1 MKFSTNWLAEFTGPL
16 GISPHELANH
26 ITLKT
31 AEQEGVHAVGAHL
44 PHIVVA
50 RVLTVDNRVVTID
63 AGPQLGRRTVY
74 CGAPN
79 VRPGMLSAYVPA
91 GTTLHEKPI
100 VKAVVQG
107 VESDGM
113 LASGA
118 ELSLNRESEGILD
131 LDATLTPGDPL
142 PDCAPDHIIDIDNK
156 SLTHRPDLWG
166 HLGMAREVAA
176 ILHRSLHDPVDLS
189 LIPAGVAAP
198 LKIEIEDTTLCPRYS
213 ALVFENVTVQPSPL
227 WLQYR
232 LESVGLN
239 PINNIVDVTNYVMAE
254 LAQPMHAFDHDTLTG
269 NTIHARRAKPGEW
282 IVGLNKE
289 TYHVDQ
295 DTVVIADEKGPVA
308 IGGIIGGLDSGVTEH
323 TTRIVL
329 ESANFHAGNIRK
341 SSTRLRLRTDA
352 SMRFEKSQD
361 PVNTTRALARAIT
374 LLQVVSPGIR
384 LVGGLADS
392 FRPFAD
398 APVIDLPLD
407 WLRRKLGRDVSDGEV
422 QQILEGLQFDV
433 QPASSNVL
441 KVTVPSWRATKD
453 ISIKDDLVEEVGRM
467 IGYTAIP
474 PASPLLPAVPPPANP
489 QRDYFHFLRQT
500 AASQGFTEV
509 YNYSFLSEEQAR
521 ELHLDPGDHV
531 RVTNPIASDQTL
543 LRTSLLPGVV
553 RNIRDNARHLDAFRF
568 FEIGFEIHKQPAP
581 ELPDE
586 IPYLAAC
593 SYSKSGEGEPQL
605 YDLRH
610 LADCLV
616 PELEVRTTV
625 AHAYEHPVRAW
636 QLYAHHT
643 EVGRIAEIHP
653 SFVNGRAAVL
663 LLNLRAVEA
672 LPNVPTRYRAL
683 RRFPTSDFDLSVLA
697 PLTQP
702 VGELLKLIAGARAT
716 HLLNV
721 AYVRH
726 YAGHP
731 LPEDRK
737 SVSFRVTVGA
747 DDRTLSNDE
756 ISQARA
762 TLITHLQSAGY
773 DLRI

>member
-31 AEQEGVHAVGAHL
+31 AEQEDVYAVGAHL

-50 RVLTVDNRVVTID
+50 RVLAVDNRVATID
-63 AGPQLGRRTVY
+63 AGPQLGQRTIY

-79 VRPGMLSAYVPA
+79 VRPGMVSAYVPS
-91 GTTLHEKPI
+91 GTTLHGKVIAKAI
-100 VKAVVQG
+100 VHG

-131 LDATLTPGDPL
+131 LDPSLAPGSPL
-142 PDCAPDHIIDIDNK
+142 PNCTPDHIIDIDNK

-166 HLGMAREVAA
+166 HLGMAREVTA

-189 LIPAGVAAP
+189 LIPAGAAAP
-198 LKIEIEDTTLCPRYS
+198 LKVEIEDTLLCPRYS
-213 ALVFENVTVQPSPL
+213 ALVFENVTVKPSPL

-232 LESVGLN
+232 LESIGLN

-269 NTIHARRAKPGEW
+269 HTIYARRAKPGEW

-289 TYHVDQ
+289 TYHLDR

-308 IGGIIGGLDSGVTEH
+308 IGGIIGGLDSGVTAH

-329 ESANFHAGNIRK
+329 ESANFHPGNLRK
-341 SSTRLRLRTDA
+341 SSTRLKLRTDA

-361 PVNTTRALARAIT
+361 PVNTTRGLARAIT
-374 LLQVVSPGIR
+374 LLQLVSPGIR
-384 LVGGLADS
+384 LVGGLADTH
-392 FRPFAD
+392 RPLD
-398 APVIDLPLD
+398 PAPVIDLPLD
-407 WLRRKLGRDVSDGEV
+407 WLCRKLGREVSTAAV
-422 QQILEGLQFDV
+422 QQILRALQFGV
-433 QPASSNVL
+433 HVSSNNVL
-441 KVTVPSWRATKD
+441 RVTVPSWRATKD

-489 QRDYFHFLRQT
+489 QREYFHFLRQ
-500 AASQGFTEV
+500 AAVSQGFTEV
-509 YNYSFLSEEQAR
+509 YNYSFLSEDQAR
-521 ELHLDPGDHV
+521 ELHLDPADHV

-543 LRTSLLPGVV
+543 LRTSLLPGIL

-581 ELPDE
+581 DLPDE
-586 IPYLAAC
+586 IPCLAAC

-610 LADCLV
+610 LVDCLV
-616 PELEVRTTV
+616 PQLEVRTTI
-625 AHAYEHPVRAW
+625 AHPYEHPVRAW
-636 QLYAHHT
+636 HLYAHQT
-643 EVGRIAEIHP
+643 EVGRIAELHP
-653 SFVNGRAAVL
+653 SFVSGRAAVL

-672 LPNVPTRYRAL
+672 LPNVPTRYRPL

-702 VGELLKLIAGARAT
+702 VGELLQLILAARAT

-721 AYVRH
+721 SYVRH
-726 YAGHP
+726 YTGHP
-731 LPEDRK
+731 LPGDRK

-756 ISQARA
+756 INQVRA
-762 TLITHLQSAGY
+762 ALIGHLQSAGY